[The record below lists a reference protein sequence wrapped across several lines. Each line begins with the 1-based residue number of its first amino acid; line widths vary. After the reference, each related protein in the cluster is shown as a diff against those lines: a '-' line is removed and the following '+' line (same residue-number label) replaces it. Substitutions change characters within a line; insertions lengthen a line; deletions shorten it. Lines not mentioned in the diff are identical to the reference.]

1 MHFVKT
7 EFLYISIIVLY
18 LNTSFADIIAITT
31 EKFEDTKGVIR
42 RWNKIYLC
50 GTYFWKKELYIL
62 YTTF

>member
-1 MHFVKT
+1 MLTGVSDIPTDDFEKIIQNTKYDHFVKT

-42 RWNKIYLC
+42 R
-50 GTYFWKKELYIL
+50 
-62 YTTF
+62 